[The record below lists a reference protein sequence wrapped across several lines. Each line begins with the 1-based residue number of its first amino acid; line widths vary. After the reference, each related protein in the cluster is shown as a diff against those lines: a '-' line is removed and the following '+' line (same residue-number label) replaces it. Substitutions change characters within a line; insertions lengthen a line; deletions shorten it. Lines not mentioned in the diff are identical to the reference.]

1 DPVFA
6 HAGRRST
13 VAERSFIPGG
23 ARSPWTPPVV
33 DPTSRSRARGW
44 SSNFPLDTVPDPA
57 AYISH
62 RESRFLTM
70 RKSARAPSLYSVDRA
85 IDILFY
91 LGDHPLLSVHDLSE
105 RLRWPKSTTYRFLR
119 VLRRKQLV
127 ERDPATARYR
137 VGLGIL
143 RVQRA
148 VLAHLP
154 VRMAALPVMRDLAPR
169 LGETVVLTVRRGD
182 FGVAVESIES
192 LEPVRVAPGPGDHVP
207 LHCGAP
213 MKVILAFSPEDDI
226 SRYLRRKLERYT
238 PNTICQP
245 RKLRLHLA
253 EIRARGY
260 AESWEEVFAGAT
272 GIAAPIVGVDGHAD
286 ASLAVAGPIQRMNPE
301 RVRAIGQDLIAA
313 VQEVTKFKRAGGGAV
328 VDLTNVGLGRD
339 PVALTEIARE
349 TGLHLVMGSG
359 YYVAPSHPPDMDTR
373 SVEQITDEIT
383 TDIVE
388 GVGQTRVRA

>member
-1 DPVFA
+1 
-6 HAGRRST
+6 
-13 VAERSFIPGG
+13 
-23 ARSPWTPPVV
+23 
-33 DPTSRSRARGW
+33 
-44 SSNFPLDTVPDPA
+44 
-57 AYISH
+57 
-62 RESRFLTM
+62 M

-85 IDILFY
+85 IDILYY
-91 LGDHPLLSVHDLSE
+91 LGDHPLLSVSDLSE

-226 SRYLRRKLERYT
+226 SRYLQRKLERYT

-253 EIRARGY
+253 EFRARGY

-313 VQEVTKFKRAGGGAV
+313 AKEVSLKLQLATPRHE
-328 VDLTNVGLGRD
+328 LGSSTS
-339 PVALTEIARE
+339 L
-349 TGLHLVMGSG
+349 S
-359 YYVAPSHPPDMDTR
+359 
-373 SVEQITDEIT
+373 
-383 TDIVE
+383 
-388 GVGQTRVRA
+388 